1 MFFYYLRFIF
11 DCKDTKKSEEWRV
24 KSEEFYK
31 KVAREW
37 KTLSGKQRIKVYLY
51 DKLNTETQRHG
62 VYYMSIYV
70 ELLEREST

>member
-1 MFFYYLRFIF
+1 M
-11 DCKDTKKSEEWRV
+11 

-37 KTLSGKQRIKVYLY
+37 KTLSDKQRVKVYLY

-62 VYYMSIYV
+62 VYFMNIYV